1 MSLISTLKITNL
13 TRAKVNNRIALL
25 LMVLSGC
32 ICTYAQSY
40 NQEKTALT
48 NFLVRMYENAP
59 FDGVKAVEDYDNAYL
74 MSVVKLD
81 KEKYKTE
88 SALNR
93 VASVK
98 AMSQASRF
106 FNGSNITDDMI
117 IRTTE
122 KADGTSDT
130 EIIENI
136 REHSVGYVKQLE
148 QLTNFTAKDGQQ
160 VFIFITPLKME

>member
-1 MSLISTLKITNL
+1 MKKIILSLLFGIS
-13 TRAKVNNRIALL
+13 
-25 LMVLSGC
+25 VLCGF
-32 ICTYAQSY
+32 AQSY
-40 NQEKTALT
+40 NQERTALT
-48 NFLVRMYENAP
+48 NFLVRIYENAP
-59 FDGVKAVEDYDNAYL
+59 FDGVKVVEDYDNAYL

-81 KEKYKTE
+81 KTKYKSE

-122 KADGTSDT
+122 KADGSSDT

-136 REHSVGYVKQLE
+136 RENSVGYVKQLE
-148 QLTNFTAKDGQQ
+148 QLTNFAAPDGQH
-160 VFIFITPLKME
+160 VFIFITPLNK

>member
-1 MSLISTLKITNL
+1 MQMIIRLILAI
-13 TRAKVNNRIALL
+13 
-25 LMVLSGC
+25 VLGAMTASC
-32 ICTYAQSY
+32 YAQSY
-40 NQEKTALT
+40 NAEKTALT

-81 KEKYKTE
+81 PSKYKSE
-88 SALNR
+88 SMLNR

-136 REHSVGYVKQLE
+136 REHSVGYVKLLE
-148 QLTNFTAKDGQQ
+148 QLTNFPAKDGAR
-160 VFIFITPLKME
+160 VFIFITPLNKNKE

>member
-1 MSLISTLKITNL
+1 MKLIK
-13 TRAKVNNRIALL
+13 IALFISIFFMP
-25 LMVLSGC
+25 LMVS
-32 ICTYAQSY
+32 AQSY

-59 FDGVKAVEDYDNAYL
+59 FNGVKAVEDYDNAYL

-81 KEKYKTE
+81 KTNKSE

-106 FNGSNITDDMI
+106 FNGSNITEDMI

-122 KADGTSDT
+122 NADGTSDT

-148 QLTNFTAKDGQQ
+148 HLTNFPSTDGQQ
-160 VFIFITPLKME
+160 VFIFITPLKNE

>member
-1 MSLISTLKITNL
+1 MKRFIIGFILAAMS
-13 TRAKVNNRIALL
+13 IAGL
-25 LMVLSGC
+25 
-32 ICTYAQSY
+32 YAQSY
-40 NQEKTALT
+40 NQERTALT

-59 FDGVKAVEDYDNAYL
+59 FDGVRAVEDYENSYL
-74 MSVVKLD
+74 MSVVKLE
-81 KEKYKTE
+81 KSKYKSE
-88 SALNR
+88 SELNR

-106 FNGSNITDDMI
+106 FNGSNITDDMV

-136 REHSVGYVKQLE
+136 REHSIGYVKQLE
-148 QLTNFTAKDGQQ
+148 QLTNFKAKDGEQI
-160 VFIFITPLKME
+160 FIFITPIKKE

>member
-1 MSLISTLKITNL
+1 MKKYFLSLLFG
-13 TRAKVNNRIALL
+13 
-25 LMVLSGC
+25 LSI
-32 ICTYAQSY
+32 ICGFAQSY
-40 NQEKTALT
+40 NQERTALT

-81 KEKYKTE
+81 KAKYKSD

-106 FNGSNITDDMI
+106 FNGSNITEDMI
-117 IRTTE
+117 IRTAE
-122 KADGTSDT
+122 KTDGTSDT

-148 QLTNFTAKDGQQ
+148 QLTNFPTKNNEH

>member
-1 MSLISTLKITNL
+1 MRKVILSLLFG
-13 TRAKVNNRIALL
+13 
-25 LMVLSGC
+25 LSV
-32 ICTYAQSY
+32 ICGFAQNY
-40 NQEKTALT
+40 NQERTALT

-59 FDGVKAVEDYDNAYL
+59 FDGVKAVEDYDNTYL

-81 KEKYKTE
+81 KTKYKSE

-122 KADGTSDT
+122 KTDGSFDT

-136 REHSVGYVKQLE
+136 RENSVGYVKQLE
-148 QLTNFTAKDGQQ
+148 QLTNFAAPDGHH
-160 VFIFITPLKME
+160 VFIFITPLNK

>member
-1 MSLISTLKITNL
+1 MERILIITINLLITLC
-13 TRAKVNNRIALL
+13 AF
-25 LMVLSGC
+25 S
-32 ICTYAQSY
+32 QSY

-81 KEKYKTE
+81 KTKYKTDA
-88 SALNR
+88 ALNR
-93 VASVK
+93 VAQVK

-106 FNGSNITDDMI
+106 FNGSDITDDI
-117 IRTTE
+117 IILTTE

-136 REHSVGYVKQLE
+136 REHSAGYVKQLE
-148 QLTNFTAKDGQQ
+148 HLTNFSASDGQQ
-160 VFIFITPLKME
+160 VFIFITPLKQE

>member
-1 MSLISTLKITNL
+1 MRKVILSLLFG
-13 TRAKVNNRIALL
+13 
-25 LMVLSGC
+25 LSV
-32 ICTYAQSY
+32 ICGFAQNY
-40 NQEKTALT
+40 NQERTALT

-59 FDGVKAVEDYDNAYL
+59 FDGVKAVEDYDNTYL

-81 KEKYKTE
+81 KTKYKSE

-122 KADGTSDT
+122 KTDGSFDT

-136 REHSVGYVKQLE
+136 RENSVGYVKQLE
-148 QLTNFTAKDGQQ
+148 QLTNFAAPDGQH
-160 VFIFITPLKME
+160 VFIFITPLNK

>member
-1 MSLISTLKITNL
+1 MCIIS
-13 TRAKVNNRIALL
+13 A
-25 LMVLSGC
+25 
-32 ICTYAQSY
+32 YAQSY

-59 FDGVKAVEDYDNAYL
+59 FDGVKAVEDYENAYL

-88 SALNR
+88 AALNR

-122 KADGTSDT
+122 NADGTSDT

-148 QLTNFTAKDGQQ
+148 HLTNFPSNDGQQ
-160 VFIFITPLKME
+160 VFIFITPLTK

>member
-1 MSLISTLKITNL
+1 MKRIIIITVNFL
-13 TRAKVNNRIALL
+13 TILCA
-25 LMVLSGC
+25 
-32 ICTYAQSY
+32 YAQSY

-59 FDGVKAVEDYDNAYL
+59 FDGVKAVEDYENAYL

-81 KEKYKTE
+81 KTKYKSD

-93 VASVK
+93 VAQVK

-106 FNGSNITDDMI
+106 FNGSDITDDMI

-122 KADGTSDT
+122 KADGTADT

-136 REHSVGYVKQLE
+136 REHSSGYVKQLE
-148 QLTNFTAKDGQQ
+148 HLTSFAAPDGQQ
-160 VFIFITPLKME
+160 VFIFITPIKINK

>member
-1 MSLISTLKITNL
+1 MKDI
-13 TRAKVNNRIALL
+13 KVNKRICALL
-25 LMVLSGC
+25 MMLSVWIC
-32 ICTYAQSY
+32 IYSQSY

-59 FDGVKAVEDYDNAYL
+59 FEGVKAVEDYDNAYL

-81 KEKYKTE
+81 KSKYNSD

-93 VASVK
+93 VAAVK

-106 FNGSNITDDMI
+106 FNGSNITDDLI

-122 KADGTSDT
+122 KADGTSNT

-136 REHSVGYVKQLE
+136 KEHSAGYIKRLE
-148 QLTNFTAKDGQQ
+148 QLTNFTDKDGNI
-160 VFIFITPLKME
+160 VFIFITPIDINTHLYLNTRL

>member
-1 MSLISTLKITNL
+1 MRKVILSLLFG
-13 TRAKVNNRIALL
+13 
-25 LMVLSGC
+25 LSV
-32 ICTYAQSY
+32 ICGFAQNY
-40 NQEKTALT
+40 NQERTALT

-81 KEKYKTE
+81 KTKYKSE

-122 KADGTSDT
+122 KADGSSVT

-136 REHSVGYVKQLE
+136 RENSVGYVKQLE
-148 QLTNFTAKDGQQ
+148 QLTNFAAPDGQH
-160 VFIFITPLKME
+160 VFIFITPLNK

>member
-1 MSLISTLKITNL
+1 MKRIILAIVISLL
-13 TRAKVNNRIALL
+13 TIAA
-25 LMVLSGC
+25 SR
-32 ICTYAQSY
+32 AQSY

-59 FDGVKAVEDYDNAYL
+59 FDGVKVVEDYENAYL

-81 KEKYKTE
+81 KEKYKTDA
-88 SALNR
+88 ALNR
-93 VASVK
+93 VAQVK

-106 FNGSNITDDMI
+106 FNGSSITDDMV

-122 KADGTSDT
+122 KSDGTTDT

-136 REHSVGYVKQLE
+136 HEHSAGYVKQLE
-148 QLTNFTAKDGQQ
+148 HLTNFTAPDGRQ
-160 VFIFITPLKME
+160 VFLFIAPVRY

>member
-1 MSLISTLKITNL
+1 MKSNTLRAILLATMFAL
-13 TRAKVNNRIALL
+13 TAVFPYK
-25 LMVLSGC
+25 
-32 ICTYAQSY
+32 TFAQGY
-40 NQEKTALT
+40 NQDRTALA

-59 FDGVKAVEDYDNAYL
+59 FDGVKVVEDYDNAYL
-74 MSVVKLD
+74 MSAVKLE
-81 KEKYKTE
+81 KGKYKTE

-106 FNGSNITDDMI
+106 FNGSSITDDLI

-122 KADGTSDT
+122 KADGTSNT

-136 REHSVGYVKQLE
+136 REHSAGYVKRLE
-148 QLTNFTAKDGQQ
+148 QLTNFSGKDGQT
-160 VFIFITPLKME
+160 VFIFITPLEISRH

>member
-1 MSLISTLKITNL
+1 MIPRLITTLLITISFCAN
-13 TRAKVNNRIALL
+13 IF
-25 LMVLSGC
+25 
-32 ICTYAQSY
+32 AQSY

-59 FDGVKAVEDYDNAYL
+59 FDGVKAVEDYENAYL

-81 KEKYKTE
+81 KAKYKSE

-93 VASVK
+93 VAQVK

-106 FNGSNITDDMI
+106 FNGSSITDDMI

-136 REHSVGYVKQLE
+136 REHSAGYVKQLE
-148 QLTNFTAKDGQQ
+148 HLTNFSASADQQ
-160 VFIFITPLKME
+160 VFIFITPLKQE

>member
-1 MSLISTLKITNL
+1 MKRIIINILLTLAIVSSLPSW
-13 TRAKVNNRIALL
+13 
-25 LMVLSGC
+25 
-32 ICTYAQSY
+32 AQSY
-40 NQEKTALT
+40 NQEKTALA

-81 KEKYKTE
+81 KEKYNSE

-106 FNGSNITDDMI
+106 FNGSNITEDMI

-122 KADGTSDT
+122 KSDGTSDT

-136 REHSVGYVKQLE
+136 KEHSVGYVKQLE
-148 QLTNFTAKDGQQ
+148 HLTNFTSSDGQQ
-160 VFIFITPLKME
+160 VFIFITLLNR

>member
-1 MSLISTLKITNL
+1 MKLRILLIIL
-13 TRAKVNNRIALL
+13 IASIA
-25 LMVLSGC
+25 SGSF
-32 ICTYAQSY
+32 AQSY
-40 NQEKTALT
+40 NAEKTALT
-48 NFLVRMYENAP
+48 NFLIRLYENAP
-59 FDGVKAVEDYDNAYL
+59 FDGVKAVEDYENAYL

-81 KEKYKTE
+81 KAKYKTE

-93 VASVK
+93 VAQVK

-122 KADGTSDT
+122 KVDGKSDK

-136 REHSVGYVKQLE
+136 REHSVGYVKLLE
-148 QLTNFTAKDGQQ
+148 QLTNFAVKDGQQ
-160 VFIFITPLKME
+160 VFIFITQLKQE

>member
-1 MSLISTLKITNL
+1 MIRRIITTLLITISLCAN
-13 TRAKVNNRIALL
+13 
-25 LMVLSGC
+25 VLG
-32 ICTYAQSY
+32 QGY
-40 NQEKTALT
+40 NQGKTALT

-59 FDGVKAVEDYDNAYL
+59 FDGVKAVEDYENAYL

-81 KEKYKTE
+81 KAKYKSE

-93 VASVK
+93 VAQVK

-122 KADGTSDT
+122 KADGTSNI

-136 REHSVGYVKQLE
+136 REHSAGYVKQLE
-148 QLTNFTAKDGQQ
+148 HLTNFTTIDGQQ
-160 VFIFITPLKME
+160 VFIFITPLTPTK

>member
-1 MSLISTLKITNL
+1 MNKRILITIVILISCLGIN
-13 TRAKVNNRIALL
+13 
-25 LMVLSGC
+25 
-32 ICTYAQSY
+32 AQSY

-59 FDGVKAVEDYDNAYL
+59 FDGVKAVEDYENAYL

-88 SALNR
+88 AALNR

-106 FNGSNITDDMI
+106 FNGSDITDDMI

-148 QLTNFTAKDGQQ
+148 HLTNFPSNDGQQ
-160 VFIFITPLKME
+160 VFIFITPLTK

>member
-1 MSLISTLKITNL
+1 MIMKYLISFIICLMLQL
-13 TRAKVNNRIALL
+13 T
-25 LMVLSGC
+25 SF
-32 ICTYAQSY
+32 AQSY
-40 NQEKTALT
+40 NQEKTALA

-81 KEKYKTE
+81 KAKYKSE

-93 VASVK
+93 VAQVK

-106 FNGSNITDDMI
+106 FNGSTITDDMI
-117 IRTTE
+117 IRTSE
-122 KADGTSDT
+122 RSDGTSDT

-136 REHSVGYVKQLE
+136 HEHSVGYVKRLE
-148 QLTNFTAKDGQQ
+148 HLTNFSSTDGQQ
-160 VFIFITPLKME
+160 VFIFITQLNQSK

>member
-1 MSLISTLKITNL
+1 MLINKICYCIIAMVIL
-13 TRAKVNNRIALL
+13 SVVN
-25 LMVLSGC
+25 SF
-32 ICTYAQSY
+32 AQNY
-40 NQEKTALT
+40 NQEKAALA

-81 KEKYKTE
+81 KAKYKTE

-93 VASVK
+93 VAQVK

-106 FNGSNITDDMI
+106 FNGSSITDDMI

-148 QLTNFTAKDGQQ
+148 HLTNFSSSDGQH
-160 VFIFITPLKME
+160 VFIFITQLNQNK